1 MVTYFKTNVMNKILV
16 PCDFSETSDNALEY
30 AIELAKYL
38 SSSLVLLHI
47 DQIPVMSSEFG
58 MTPYTIADT
67 SDDSKQILQK
77 MADRIRLEE
86 PSIASVDCFSEIGNA
101 TESIHEFTTTHQ
113 VDLVVMG
120 ISGHGSKFMK
130 NLFGSTAVAVSK
142 RVQIPAI
149 IVPPGVKYKKIQNIA
164 YACDY
169 TTEIEKST
177 SLVQVKYIN
186 TLLDAN
192 LQILHVVPEGH
203 DLDAKESEV
212 DCFVE
217 QKLEN
222 ASHKTY
228 IISEN
233 NVSEGL
239 LFFISHHDIDMVIIE
254 PKKHTFIHNLFYQS
268 ITSEVAFFSPVPV
281 LTIHG

>member
-1 MVTYFKTNVMNKILV
+1 MNKILV

-38 SSSLVLLHI
+38 SSGLILLHI

-67 SDDSKQILQK
+67 AGDSEQTLQK
-77 MADRIRLEE
+77 MAERIRRDE
-86 PSIASVDCFSEIGNA
+86 PLITSVDYFSEIGNA
-101 TESIHEFTTTHQ
+101 TESIHEFTKTHQ
-113 VDLVVMG
+113 ADLIVMG

-130 NLFGSTAVAVSK
+130 SLFGSTAVAVSK
-142 RVQIPAI
+142 RVEIPAI
-149 IVPPGVKYKKIQNIA
+149 IIPPGVKYKRIQNIA

-169 TTEIEKST
+169 NAEIEEST
-177 SLVQVKYIN
+177 ALVQVKYIN

-192 LQILHVVPEGH
+192 LQILHVIPEGH

-222 ASHKTY
+222 ATHKTY
-228 IISEN
+228 IIAEN

-239 LFFISHHDIDMVIIE
+239 LFFISHHDIDMIIIE

-268 ITSEVAFFSPVPV
+268 ITNEMAFFSPVPV